1 MILSRC
7 KVAALDQIAC
17 LVLISKVWLINTI
30 TCNKKF
36 SGGFCMLKRYLLAPG
51 PTPVPSEVL
60 LAMAAPIIHHRS
72 PDFLPVLDS
81 AKKGLQWLYQTKN
94 DVLILSS
101 TGTGGM
107 VGAVNNF
114 FNKEDKVLVING
126 GKFGERWT
134 KICQSYGLDVE
145 EITVEWGYAVN
156 PEEVEERLQ
165 KNRNIRGVFA
175 QASETST
182 GVYHDIEALA
192 SVVKKYPDTL
202 FIVDAISALVAHD
215 LKTDA
220 WGIDIMVGGSQKGVM
235 MPPGIAFV
243 SVSDKAWAR
252 AETSKIPK
260 FYFNFKK
267 ERENLA
273 KNQTNFTSP
282 VTLIIGLNE
291 SLKMLQAE
299 GLENVFKRHELLAN
313 ATRKAV
319 QAIGLKLYP
328 KESPSNAVTAI
339 MTPDGIDGQA
349 VYKNLREKYGITAAG
364 GQDRAR
370 GKIFRIA
377 HLGYADRFDVITAI
391 AGIEMVLK
399 GMGHPVTL
407 GTGVA
412 VAQELLMV

>member
-1 MILSRC
+1 
-7 KVAALDQIAC
+7 
-17 LVLISKVWLINTI
+17 
-30 TCNKKF
+30 
-36 SGGFCMLKRYLLAPG
+36 MLKRYLLAPG
-51 PTPVPSEVL
+51 PTPVPPEVL
-60 LAMAAPIIHHRS
+60 LSMAMPIIHHRS
-72 PDFLPVLDS
+72 PDFLPILDS

-94 DVLILSS
+94 DVLILCS

-114 FNKEDKVLVING
+114 FNQGDKVLVING

-134 KICQSYGLDVE
+134 KICKNYGLDVD
-145 EITVEWGYAVN
+145 EIVLEWGYAVK
-156 PEEVEERLQ
+156 PDIIEEKLK
-165 KNRNIRGVFA
+165 KNKGIKGVFV

-182 GVYHDIEALA
+182 GVYHDIRRLA
-192 SVVKKYPDTL
+192 SIVKGYGNTL
-202 FIVDAISALVAHD
+202 LVVDAISALAAHD
-215 LKTDA
+215 LRTDE
-220 WGIDIMVGGSQKGVM
+220 WGIDIMIGGAQKGLM
-235 MPPGIAFV
+235 LPPGIAFV
-243 SVSDKAWAR
+243 SVSEKAWEMAK
-252 AETSKIPK
+252 TSKMPR
-260 FYFNFKK
+260 FYFDFKK

-282 VTLIIGLNE
+282 VTLIIGLNG

-299 GLENVFKRHELLAN
+299 GLENVFKRHERLAMT
-313 ATRKAV
+313 TRKAV
-319 QAIGLKLYP
+319 QALGLELYA

-339 MTPDGIDGQA
+339 MTPPGIDGQA

-377 HLGYADRFDVITAI
+377 HLGYVDKFDVITAI

-399 GMGHPVTL
+399 GMGHPVQL

-412 VAQELLMV
+412 TAEELLMD

>member
-1 MILSRC
+1 
-7 KVAALDQIAC
+7 
-17 LVLISKVWLINTI
+17 
-30 TCNKKF
+30 
-36 SGGFCMLKRYLLAPG
+36 MLKRYLLAPG
-51 PTPVPSEVL
+51 PTPVPPEVL

-94 DVLILSS
+94 DVLILSA

-114 FNKEDKVLVING
+114 FSRGDRVLVING

-134 KICQSYGLDVE
+134 KICQAYELKVE
-145 EITVEWGYAVN
+145 EIVVEWGYAVK
-156 PEEVEERLQ
+156 PEIVEEQL
-165 KNRNIRGVFA
+165 KKHNDIKGVFV

-182 GVYHDIEALA
+182 GVYHDIKALA
-192 SVVKKYPDTL
+192 SIVKKYGDTL

-215 LKTDA
+215 LRTDE
-220 WGIDIMVGGSQKGVM
+220 WGIDIMIGGSQKGVM
-235 MPPGIAFV
+235 LPPGIAFA
-243 SVSDKAWAR
+243 SVSEKAWKKS
-252 AETSKIPK
+252 ETAKLPK

-282 VTLIIGLNE
+282 VTLIIGLNQ

-299 GLENVFKRHELLAN
+299 GLGNVFKRHETLAD

-319 QAIGLKLYP
+319 QAIGLDIYP
-328 KESPSNAVTAI
+328 KESPSNSVTAI
-339 MTPDGIDGQA
+339 MTPSGIDGQA

-364 GQDRAR
+364 GQDKAK
-370 GKIFRIA
+370 GKVFRIA
-377 HLGYADRFDVITAI
+377 HLGYSDRFDVITAI

-399 GMGHPVTL
+399 GMGYPVKL

-412 VAQELLMV
+412 VAQELLMTQGDE

>member
-1 MILSRC
+1 
-7 KVAALDQIAC
+7 
-17 LVLISKVWLINTI
+17 
-30 TCNKKF
+30 
-36 SGGFCMLKRYLLAPG
+36 MLKRYLLAPG

-60 LAMAAPIIHHRS
+60 LAMAMPIIHHRS

-94 DVLILSS
+94 DVLILCS

-114 FNKEDKVLVING
+114 FSQGDKVLVING

-134 KICQSYGLDVE
+134 KICKNYGLDVDE
-145 EITVEWGYAVN
+145 VALEWGYAVK
-156 PEEVEERLQ
+156 PEIIEEKLK
-165 KNRNIRGVFA
+165 KNKDIKGVFV

-182 GVYHDIEALA
+182 GVYHDIQGLA
-192 SVVKKYPDTL
+192 SIVKGYDNTL
-202 FIVDAISALVAHD
+202 LVVDAISALAAHD
-215 LKTDA
+215 LRTDE
-220 WGIDIMVGGSQKGVM
+220 WGIDIMVGGAQKGLM
-235 MPPGIAFV
+235 LPPGIAFV
-243 SVSDKAWAR
+243 SVSEKAWEMAK
-252 AETSKIPK
+252 TSKLPR
-260 FYFNFKK
+260 FYFDFKK

-282 VTLIIGLNE
+282 VTLIIGLNG

-299 GLENVFKRHELLAN
+299 GLENVFKRHQKLATT
-313 ATRKAV
+313 TRKAV
-319 QAIGLKLYP
+319 QTLGLELYA

-339 MTPDGIDGQA
+339 MTPPGIDGQA

-377 HLGYADRFDVITAI
+377 HLGYVDKFDVITAI

-399 GMGHPVTL
+399 GMGHPVKL

-412 VAQELLMV
+412 TAEELLME

>member
-1 MILSRC
+1 
-7 KVAALDQIAC
+7 
-17 LVLISKVWLINTI
+17 
-30 TCNKKF
+30 
-36 SGGFCMLKRYLLAPG
+36 MLKRYLLAPG
-51 PTPVPSEVL
+51 PTPVPAEIL
-60 LAMAAPIIHHRS
+60 LSMAAPIIHHRS

-114 FNKEDKVLVING
+114 FNQGDEVLVVNG

-134 KICQSYGLDVE
+134 KICQAYGLKVE
-145 EITVEWGYAVN
+145 EIVVEWGYAVK
-156 PEEVEERLQ
+156 PAEVEEKLK
-165 KNRNIRGVFA
+165 KNKNLKGVFV
-175 QASETST
+175 QATETST
-182 GVYHDIEALA
+182 GVYHDIQML
-192 SVVKKYPDTL
+192 SSIVRKYEDTL
-202 FIVDAISALVAHD
+202 FVVDAISALVAHD
-215 LKTDA
+215 LRTDE

-235 MPPGIAFV
+235 LPPGIAFV
-243 SVSDKAWAR
+243 SVSEKAWKK

-282 VTLIIGLNE
+282 VTLIIGLN
-291 SLKMLQAE
+291 SGLKMLQAE
-299 GLENVFKRHELLAN
+299 GLENVFKRHERLAH

-319 QAIGLKLYP
+319 QAIGLALYP
-328 KESPSNAVTAI
+328 KESPANSVTAI
-339 MTPDGIDGQA
+339 MTPPGIDGQA
-349 VYKNLREKYGITAAG
+349 VYKNLREQYGITAAG
-364 GQDRAR
+364 GQDRAK

-377 HLGYADRFDVITAI
+377 HLGYSDRFDIITAI

-399 GMGHPVTL
+399 GMGYPVTL

-412 VAQELLMV
+412 VAQALLMD

>member
-1 MILSRC
+1 
-7 KVAALDQIAC
+7 
-17 LVLISKVWLINTI
+17 
-30 TCNKKF
+30 
-36 SGGFCMLKRYLLAPG
+36 MLKRYLLAPG

-60 LAMAAPIIHHRS
+60 LAMAMPIIHHRS

-81 AKKGLQWLYQTKN
+81 AKKGLQWLFQTKN
-94 DVLILSS
+94 DVLILCS

-107 VGAVNNF
+107 VGSVNNL
-114 FNKEDKVLVING
+114 FNREDKVLVINS

-134 KICQSYGLDVE
+134 KICQSYGLNVE
-145 EITVEWGYAVN
+145 EIPIEWGYAVK
-156 PEEVEERLQ
+156 PEMVEEKLKKDQ
-165 KNRNIRGVFA
+165 DIKGVFV

-182 GVYHDIEALA
+182 GVYHDIKSLA
-192 SVVKKYPDTL
+192 SIVKGHENTL
-202 FIVDAISALVAHD
+202 LIVDAISALAAHD
-215 LKTDA
+215 LRTDE
-220 WGIDIMVGGSQKGVM
+220 WGIDIMVGGSQKGLM
-235 MPPGIAFV
+235 LPPGIAFV
-243 SVSDKAWAR
+243 SVSEKAWEKAKT
-252 AETSKIPK
+252 AKLPK
-260 FYFNFKK
+260 FYFDFKK

-299 GLENVFKRHELLAN
+299 GLENVFKRHEKLAQT
-313 ATRKAV
+313 TRKAV
-319 QAIGLKLYP
+319 QAIGLELYA

-339 MTPDGIDGQA
+339 MSPPGIDGQA

-377 HLGYADRFDVITAI
+377 HLGYVDKFDVITAI

-399 GMGHPVTL
+399 GMGYPVKL

-412 VAQELLMV
+412 IAEELLME